1 MRRGKPLRFLT
12 LVVGGWAGLRFVTLW
27 PESLPPPSESMAGA
41 TSPIQRVV
49 AEASSVTVGA
59 VPFAVARPAPTL
71 NLGYPPS
78 TLAMGDAPR
87 AEMVEAETRD
97 DVLSGSGTPQ
107 IVEADFVGDSPDDGA
122 TGQTLEARATA
133 SEHTARSSRLH
144 GDAWMVARPSGGD
157 SLAFGQL
164 GASQAGVRLTYA
176 VDRDRRVALS
186 GRVAAPLSGRGREAA
201 AGVDWQPLPLPVHLL
216 AEVRAPLDG
225 GSALPAV
232 QVIGGGAARLPFGL
246 LLEGYAQAGAVRT
259 RGAFADGSARVT
271 RPLASIG
278 RARVDLGAGSWGAA
292 QRGVSRVD
300 VGPTLGV
307 AVPAGR
313 ASVRLG
319 IDYRQRIVG
328 RARPGSGP
336 AVTLGSSF

>member
-1 MRRGKPLRFLT
+1 M
-12 LVVGGWAGLRFVTLW
+12 
-27 PESLPPPSESMAGA
+27 
-41 TSPIQRVV
+41 
-49 AEASSVTVGA
+49 
-59 VPFAVARPAPTL
+59 
-71 NLGYPPS
+71 
-78 TLAMGDAPR
+78 
-87 AEMVEAETRD
+87 
-97 DVLSGSGTPQ
+97 
-107 IVEADFVGDSPDDGA
+107 
-122 TGQTLEARATA
+122 
-133 SEHTARSSRLH
+133 
-144 GDAWMVARPSGGD
+144 
-157 SLAFGQL
+157 
-164 GASQAGVRLTYA
+164 RLTYA

-201 AGVDWQPLPLPVHLL
+201 AGIDWQPLPLPVHLL
-216 AEVRAPLDG
+216 VEVRAPLDG

-232 QVIGGGAARLPFGL
+232 QIIGGGAARLPFGL
-246 LLEGYAQAGAVRT
+246 QLEGYAQAGAVRT

-292 QRGVSRVD
+292 QRGVLRVD